1 MSFCILYLASPRK
14 FCVDPTNEPRID
26 LLATSL
32 RITHRLFPT
41 TDIFVFHE
49 DYTDEEFIRLSG
61 VKQFIQVDFSGLE
74 QLRTP
79 GLRRPY
85 GYLMMCRFFSGIMQ
99 SYPFLQQYTHYMRLD
114 DDSYFLEPYLTD
126 ETVKSLLSQ
135 DYVFRSVFQDTQ
147 DQQSL
152 FDFTMNFLTKTQY
165 RQYVPKLRTELQKRN
180 ILRSDGKTYS
190 GLAPYN
196 NFHIASFRLW
206 NHPLIQTYI
215 QALEQSSGIL
225 RYGWMDANIHSMI
238 IFVLCMF
245 IDMKIHHES
254 SFGYR
259 HNKHV
264 SRLDSSAVDYVDS
277 LPFGL

>member
-26 LLATSL
+26 LLETSVEIAH
-32 RITHRLFPT
+32 RIFPD
-41 TDIFVFHE
+41 TDIYVFHE
-49 DYTDEEFIRLSG
+49 DYTYEEFNRLPG

-74 QLRTP
+74 HLRTP

-85 GYLMMCRFFSGIMQ
+85 GYLMMCRFFSGVVQANPI
-99 SYPFLQQYTHYMRLD
+99 LQRYTHYMRLD
-114 DDSYFLEPYLTD
+114 DDSFFMEPYLT
-126 ETVKSLLSQ
+126 EEKVKSLLTQ

-152 FDFTMNFLTKTQY
+152 FDFTFRFLSQHGY
-165 RQYVPKLRTELQKRN
+165 GQHIPKLRTELQKRHMMN
-180 ILRSDGKTYS
+180 ANGLYT

-206 NHPLIQTYI
+206 NHPLIQKYV
-215 QALEQSSGIL
+215 QAVEESAGIL
-225 RYGWMDANIHSMI
+225 KYGWMDANIHSMI
-238 IFVLCMF
+238 IFVLCLF
-245 IDMKIHHES
+245 IDMQIHHEA

-259 HNKHV
+259 HNRHI
-264 SRLDSSAVDYVDS
+264 SRLHSSAVHCDDS